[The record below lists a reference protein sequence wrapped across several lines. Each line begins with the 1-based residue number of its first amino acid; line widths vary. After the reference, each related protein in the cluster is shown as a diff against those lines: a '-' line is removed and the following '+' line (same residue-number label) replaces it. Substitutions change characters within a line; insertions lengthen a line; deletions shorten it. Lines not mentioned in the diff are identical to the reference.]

1 MALGFWAMVTDK
13 KKGEGADE
21 RNYKREDGLRGKSL
35 ELLLEVGGKGQIGL
49 LSPFLIY
56 YNKLSLSISSPSPN
70 IRRLQKN
77 PSSKA
82 LGIALQPPCKSSL
95 PLRPAVLVNPI
106 PLKHSSPIPY
116 PVRPHSVKFVNTSP
130 FTPLAFI
137 INAVAK
143 PPSKPRSHGG
153 DLSGNAP
160 GTGLFT
166 LDDQH
171 APVEL
176 LMTPANTEGSNP
188 SRCPS
193 SMASATTI
201 CSTPSIKLL
210 HILAA
215 SPDPAGPQ

>member
-1 MALGFWAMVTDK
+1 M
-13 KKGEGADE
+13 
-21 RNYKREDGLRGKSL
+21 SL
-35 ELLLEVGGKGQIGL
+35 ELLLVVGGRGVNEIGL

-56 YNKLSLSISSPSPN
+56 YYKLSLSISSKSPN
-70 IRRLQKN
+70 IRRLQKS

-82 LGIALQPPCKSSL
+82 QGIALQPPCKSSL
-95 PLRPAVLVNPI
+95 RLRLAALVNPI

-116 PVRPHSVKFVNTSP
+116 PVRDPSEFKFVNKSP
-130 FTPLAFI
+130 FTPPAFI

-176 LMTPANTEGSNP
+176 LMTPANTAGSNP

-215 SPDPAGPQ
+215 SPDPGGPQ